1 MAALTLVQEEDE
13 SKTLTAISAP
23 VFGSTV
29 VWVMLDRVTKEA
41 VLTKS
46 IADAKIT
53 GTGVVVDV
61 AAEDT
66 EDCNGA
72 YYYELW
78 QHKTSADKLLDS
90 GTVQIAPTYAGDVS

>member
-29 VWVMLDRVTKEA
+29 VWVMLDRVTKEI
-41 VLTKS
+41 VITKN

-53 GTGVVVDV
+53 GTSVVVDV

-66 EDCNGA
+66 EACNGV

-78 QHKTSADKLLDS
+78 QHGPADKLLDS
-90 GTVQIAPTYAGDVS
+90 GTVQITPTYAGDVS

>member
-1 MAALTLVQEEDE
+1 MAALTLVQEEYE
-13 SKTLTAISAP
+13 SKTLTAITAP

-29 VWVMLDRVTKEA
+29 VWIMLDRVTKEA
-41 VLTKS
+41 VITKS

-53 GTGVVVDV
+53 GTSIVVDV

-66 EDCNGA
+66 EACKGA

-78 QHKTSADKLLDS
+78 QHGTTDKLLDS
-90 GTVQIAPTYAGDVS
+90 GTVQITPTYAGDVS

>member
-1 MAALTLVQEEDE
+1 MTALTLVQEEDE
-13 SKTLTAISAP
+13 SKTIAAISAP

-41 VLTKS
+41 VITKTV
-46 IADAKIT
+46 ADAKIT
-53 GTGVVVDV
+53 GTSIVVDL

-66 EDCNGA
+66 EACNGA

-78 QHKTSADKLLDS
+78 QHQTSADKLLDS
-90 GTVQIAPTYAGDVS
+90 GTVQITPTYAGDVS

>member
-1 MAALTLVQEEDE
+1 MTALTLVQEEDE

-29 VWVMLDRVTKEA
+29 VWVMIDRVTKEA
-41 VLTKS
+41 VITKN

-53 GTGVVVDV
+53 GTSIVVDL
-61 AAEDT
+61 AAENT
-66 EDCNGA
+66 EACNGA

-78 QHKTSADKLLDS
+78 QHGSTDKLLDS
-90 GTVQIAPTYAGDVS
+90 GTVQITPTYAGDIT

>member
-13 SKTLTAISAP
+13 SKTLTASVAP
-23 VFGSTV
+23 TFGATV

-41 VLTKS
+41 VITKN

-53 GTGVVVDV
+53 GTSIVVDV

-78 QHKTSADKLLDS
+78 QHRVLADKLLDS
-90 GTVQIAPTYAGDVS
+90 GTVQITPTYAGDVS